1 MNSDHG
7 RLRRLV
13 LGCEDLEGSQR
24 EEALAHLAECP
35 DCRRL
40 REQVLAAEAVI
51 RSVERLPEAEPA
63 PDPAAKASLE
73 ALLGAVSGS
82 RFTATRVVPLALAA
96 ALALVALAPLLGPSS
111 PVRDLQVGSPLVL
124 RGDSGAAADL
134 RHGVSFRLNEAGYPV
149 LIHVDGAGDAR
160 LLHPRQGEAPALYP
174 EGELVFLPRPGA
186 AGDWRENLA
195 PGCET
200 YVLAVIAAD
209 EPPEAQSLESF
220 ILKASPGPR
229 RDAVG
234 DLRRRLKD
242 VFGNAAVRDDPD
254 CP

>member
-13 LGCEDLEGSQR
+13 LGCEDLDGPLR
-24 EEALAHLAECP
+24 DEALAHLEECP

-51 RSVERLPEAEPA
+51 RSVDRLPEAEPA

-73 ALLGAVSGS
+73 ALLGTVPRS
-82 RFTATRVVPLALAA
+82 RFTPARVVPLALAA
-96 ALALVALAPLLGPSS
+96 VLALVALAPLLGPSS

-134 RHGVSFRLNEAGYPV
+134 RHGVSFRLEKAGYPV

-160 LLHPRQGEAPALYP
+160 LIHPRQGEEPALYP
-174 EGELVFLPRPGA
+174 AGEPVFLPPPGVA
-186 AGDWRENLA
+186 ADWRENLA

-200 YVLAVIAAD
+200 YVLAVSAAD

-220 ILKASPGPR
+220 IFKASPGPR

-242 VFGNAAVRDDPD
+242 AFGNAAVCEDPD
-254 CP
+254 CR